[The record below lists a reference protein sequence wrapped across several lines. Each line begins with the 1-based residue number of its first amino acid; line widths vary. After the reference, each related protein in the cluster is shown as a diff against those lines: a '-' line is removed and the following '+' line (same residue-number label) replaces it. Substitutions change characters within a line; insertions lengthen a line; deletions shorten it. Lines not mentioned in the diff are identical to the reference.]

1 MPKMK
6 DPNSRR
12 SRTRSNG
19 VSGVVRLPAEG
30 YDGPFPDWPS
40 SYPPSKVEA
49 ELWRDTWRLPQA
61 AAWAE
66 GDFTRVVCRYVA
78 LAALAEDIAGVTS
91 AQLAELRQ
99 VEASLGLTPLAM
111 KRLGWELDNQPEHL
125 AVVPDPDR
133 FAHL

>member
-1 MPKMK
+1 MPPSKN
-6 DPNSRR
+6 PHSRR
-12 SRTRSNG
+12 SRSRNVG
-19 VSGVVRLPAEG
+19 ASGVVRLPADG

-40 SYPPSKVEA
+40 SYPPSTVEA
-49 ELWRDTWRLPQA
+49 QLWRDTWRLPQA
-61 AAWAE
+61 AAWSE

-99 VEASLGLTPLAM
+99 VEAALGLTPLAM
-111 KRLGWELDNQPEHL
+111 KKLGWELDNEQSNL
-125 AVVPDPDR
+125 SVVPDPDR

>member
-1 MPKMK
+1 MPPSKN
-6 DPNSRR
+6 PHSRR
-12 SRTRSNG
+12 SRSRNVG
-19 VSGVVRLPAEG
+19 ASGVVRLPAEG

-40 SYPPSKVEA
+40 SYPPSTVEA

-61 AAWAE
+61 AAWSE

-78 LAALAEDIAGVTS
+78 LAALAEDVAGVTS

-111 KRLGWELDNQPEHL
+111 KKLGWELDNSPER
-125 AVVPDPDR
+125 VEVEQDWSR
-133 FAHL
+133 FDDL